1 MPFVP
6 FDEYFP
12 EIAAREIRTLTVPPG
27 DPLGLPA
34 GEYGFLELYCNDPGC
49 DCRRVIFCV
58 IAKNGM
64 SVQAFI
70 GWGWEDVEFY
80 QRWLH
85 GGSLD
90 EAIEAKGPA
99 LNIGSP
105 RTPLG
110 PALVELVRNVLLT
123 DPTYAERIKRH
134 YAMVREKV
142 DQPRTPAKRKP
153 KPKKKR

>member
-34 GEYGFLELYCNDPGC
+34 GEYGFLELYCNDRKC
-49 DCRRVIFCV
+49 DCRRVVFCV

-80 QRWLH
+80 RRWLRD
-85 GGSLD
+85 GSLA
-90 EAIEAKGPA
+90 EAMEAKGPA

-105 RTPLG
+105 RTPIG
-110 PALVELVRNVLLT
+110 PALVELVREELLA
-123 DPTYAERIKRH
+123 DPAYVERIKRH
-134 YAMVREKV
+134 YEMVRAEV
-142 DQPRTPAKRKP
+142 DRPRKSGKRR
-153 KPKKKR
+153 PKKPR